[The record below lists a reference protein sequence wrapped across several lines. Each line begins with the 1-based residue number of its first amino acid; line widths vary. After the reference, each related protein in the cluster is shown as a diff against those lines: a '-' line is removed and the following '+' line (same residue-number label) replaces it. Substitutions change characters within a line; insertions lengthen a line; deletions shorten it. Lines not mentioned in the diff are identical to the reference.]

1 MRTSTQTESVTSPM
15 KRLST
20 DSGFTLIE
28 LIVVITILAVLASY
42 TLPNLDNFSPKYRLR
57 SAARTVGQTVGW
69 ARSLGGGLGKEYVV
83 RYNLDENTITI
94 ILPPADDEDPD
105 LDIDSR
111 EDLGAESMPIGI
123 EIDRIMHA
131 NGDKDDFGIID
142 IILDEYGS
150 SGTHIAV
157 LKNENEES
165 IAVSFRAILG
175 TIDYLPG
182 TDAEIPRW

>member
-15 KRLST
+15 KLRST

-28 LIVVITILAVLASY
+28 LIVVITILEVLASY

-111 EDLGAESMPIGI
+111 EDLGAESLPIGI
-123 EIDRIMHA
+123 EIDRILHA
-131 NGDKDDFGIID
+131 DGDKDEFGIVD

-157 LKNENEES
+157 LTNENEAS

-175 TIDYLPG
+175 TVEYLPG
-182 TDAEIPRW
+182 ADAEIPRW

>member
-1 MRTSTQTESVTSPM
+1 MRRTSS
-15 KRLST
+15 

-57 SAARTVGQTVGW
+57 AAARTVGQTVGW
-69 ARSLGGGLGKEYVV
+69 ARSLGGGLGEEHVV

-94 ILPPADDEDPD
+94 ILPPAEDEDPD
-105 LDIDSR
+105 LDIDLR
-111 EDLGAESMPIGI
+111 EDLGAEMMPTGI
-123 EIDRIMHA
+123 EIDRIIHA
-131 NGDKDDFGIID
+131 DGGNDQFGIVD

-157 LKNENEES
+157 LTNEVEES
-165 IAVSFRAILG
+165 IAVSFQAILG
-175 TIDYLPG
+175 TVDYLPG
-182 TDAEIPRW
+182 ADAEIPQW

>member
-1 MRTSTQTESVTSPM
+1 
-15 KRLST
+15 
-20 DSGFTLIE
+20 
-28 LIVVITILAVLASY
+28 
-42 TLPNLDNFSPKYRLR
+42 
-57 SAARTVGQTVGW
+57 
-69 ARSLGGGLGKEYVV
+69 V

>member
-15 KRLST
+15 KRRST

-123 EIDRIMHA
+123 EIDRILHA
-131 NGDKDDFGIID
+131 DGDKDEFGIVD

-157 LKNENEES
+157 LTNENEAS

-175 TIDYLPG
+175 TVEYLPG
-182 TDAEIPRW
+182 ADAEIPRW